1 MFHVN
6 ATWSRQKLSSWNSP
20 AAASLSPWVRAWSKS
35 DSHRSTSLTV
45 SPPTGTEHREYQQ
58 SGDADADRPRV
69 ALDPD
74 QQAQR
79 RPLLGGPA
87 QQRRHRLRLVGAE
100 ALEQPVVG
108 GQRLRP
114 AALALEEVARPRRGG
129 RDPQAH
135 VRVGGA
141 VEAGDHVAR
150 DGEALVV
157 ALGLCEPLAGPG
169 EGRRA
174 SRVVVGVALGHL
186 VVERE

>member
-1 MFHVN
+1 MPSAVSGSSVVCQPLGRMCSSCASSMSLISAGPSAVLMFHVN
-6 ATWSRQKLSSWNSP
+6 ATRSRQKLSSWNSA

-35 DSHRSTSLTV
+35 DSHRSTSFTV

-58 SGDADADRPRV
+58 SGDADADRPCV
-69 ALDPD
+69 TLDPD

-100 ALEQPVVG
+100 ALEQAVVG

-114 AALALEEVARPRRGG
+114 AALALQEVARARLGG
-129 RDPQAH
+129 GDAQAH

-141 VEAGDHVAR
+141 V
-150 DGEALVV
+150 
-157 ALGLCEPLAGPG
+157 
-169 EGRRA
+169 
-174 SRVVVGVALGHL
+174 
-186 VVERE
+186 